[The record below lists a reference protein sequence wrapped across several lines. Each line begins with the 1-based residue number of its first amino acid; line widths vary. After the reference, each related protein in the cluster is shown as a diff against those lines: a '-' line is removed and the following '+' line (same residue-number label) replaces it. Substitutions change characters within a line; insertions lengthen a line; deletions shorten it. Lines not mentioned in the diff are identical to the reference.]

1 MMNLTLKNIMTNEIT
16 INFVNN
22 TLPLMIGA
30 ILSAL

>member
-1 MMNLTLKNIMTNEIT
+1 MMNLILTNIMTNEIT

>member
-1 MMNLTLKNIMTNEIT
+1 MMNIMTNEIT